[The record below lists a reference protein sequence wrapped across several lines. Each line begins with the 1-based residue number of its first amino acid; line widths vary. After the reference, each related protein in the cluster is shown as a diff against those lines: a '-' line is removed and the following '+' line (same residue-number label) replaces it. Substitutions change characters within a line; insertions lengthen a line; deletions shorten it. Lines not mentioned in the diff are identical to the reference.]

1 MRDHS
6 DTTNAHTQTLPAGGV
21 GRVQLQTDKT
31 GSPKMHKHAKK
42 SDEKK
47 FTYPGVGR
55 H

>member
-6 DTTNAHTQTLPAGGV
+6 DTTYAHTQTLPAGGG

-31 GSPKMHKHAKK
+31 GSPKMHKHGKK

-47 FTYPGVGR
+47 KKFTCVGR